1 MSSFAT
7 SPVDPSQGGPSVPTP
22 PTMAP
27 PSTKAA
33 SDLSE
38 HAATIRQLVEGDTA
52 WDRRLMKLSQW
63 VNPIL
68 VKETR
73 QALKSKQFSF
83 TLILLTI
90 VVLAWSILAIVSMIP
105 SIYYA
110 SNGAPLLIGYAM
122 ILLVP
127 ALIIIPQASFR
138 SMASE
143 LEDGTFETLSLSM
156 LSPRHIML
164 GKLSVAALQLVVYV
178 SVIAPCI
185 ALTYLLRGVTL
196 EVIAMTLMILICS
209 SLALST
215 LAISVASFSRSRVQ
229 QVFFSIILLG
239 AQVVAAFAV
248 GGAVLGTVSQGSI
261 PWEGWI
267 VFGVFLLGAI
277 LYCWLFL
284 RCGGCAIGVVS
295 ENRSTPIRIPLLA
308 IGLVVAMVGG
318 LLAIRNGDRNSMS
331 AMIGAVLNALFLH
344 WGVAGSIM
352 MGEQGIIPAR
362 ARRSLPSSLFAR
374 LFLTW
379 LNPGA
384 GPGYLF
390 VLLSFAGP
398 ALTLV
403 LACQLLI
410 PLTNTDVGFQ
420 TLAYA
425 IALVCFLALYLG
437 VVRLICLASLRRLQ
451 AGRLVTAL
459 TICIVLLI
467 LAVVV
472 TCSVNLAINNYQR
485 LTYDW
490 YCFPNLFWTL
500 SEIFPGYSRQTWNS
514 PEILAALFAL
524 LFSSIVVGSI
534 NIVLTA
540 KDVVIL
546 RIETPKRVELER
558 QRIRT
563 NKNRG
568 LEEPDDEELDEKKQS
583 GQIGLE

>member
-1 MSSFAT
+1 MSSLVHSA
-7 SPVDPSQGGPSVPTP
+7 SGPEGQGPIGA
-22 PTMAP
+22 AP
-27 PSTKAA
+27 PVMLT
-33 SDLSE
+33 SDQSE
-38 HAATIRQLVEGDTA
+38 HAATIRQFVEGDTP
-52 WDRRLMKLSQW
+52 WDRRLMKWSRW

-122 ILLVP
+122 ILIVP

-143 LEDGTFETLSLSM
+143 LEDGTFETLSLSL

-164 GKLSVAALQLVVYV
+164 GKLSVSALQLMIYV

-196 EVIAMTLMILICS
+196 DVIAMTLLILISCS
-209 SLALST
+209 LTLST
-215 LAISVASFSRSRVQ
+215 LAISVASFSKNRVQ
-229 QVFFSIILLG
+229 QVFFSILLLG
-239 AQVVAAFAV
+239 AQVIASIAV
-248 GGAVLGTVSQGSI
+248 GGVLSAIVAYGTVS
-261 PWEGWI
+261 WEGWI
-267 VFGVFLLGAI
+267 SFGVFLLAAI

-284 RCGGCAIGVVS
+284 RCGGCSIGVVS
-295 ENRSTPIRIPLLA
+295 ENRSTPIRVPLLT
-308 IGLVVAMVGG
+308 IGLVISMLGG

-331 AMIGAVLNALFLH
+331 SMIAVVLNLLFIH

-362 ARRSLPSSLFAR
+362 ARRTLPSSLLAR

-390 VLLSFAGP
+390 VLLSFVGSAI
-398 ALTLV
+398 TLV
-403 LACQLLI
+403 LSCQLLI
-410 PLTNTDVGFQ
+410 PLTNSDVGLH
-420 TLAYA
+420 TMAYA
-425 IALVCFLALYLG
+425 IALAGYLALYLG
-437 VVRLICLASLRRLQ
+437 IVRLICMAALRRLQ

-459 TICIVLLI
+459 TICLVLVISAVVLTCSI
-467 LAVVV
+467 NLAV
-472 TCSVNLAINNYQR
+472 NNYQR
-485 LTYDW
+485 LSYDW

-500 SEIFPGYSRQTWNS
+500 AELFPGTISQTWNS
-514 PEILAALFAL
+514 AEYLSSIIAL
-524 LFSSIVVGSI
+524 LFCASVVAFI

-546 RIETPKRVELER
+546 RIETPKRVAMER
-558 QRIRT
+558 QRLRGIRI
-563 NKNRG
+563 R
-568 LEEPDDEELDEKKQS
+568 DDEELDE
-583 GQIGLE
+583 GDVLE